1 MMNQIK
7 WLEQNITKIKE
18 FAAEDQAR
26 LEQNPDSLAAQLAYA
41 STKGHLADLEQ
52 QLHELRADHAS

>member
-26 LEQNPDSLAAQLAYA
+26 LEQNPELAYA